1 MGSLYDP
8 CGFSGPLQRSPD
20 SAHPHRPSGCS
31 PDTHVTSMPS
41 HILFNGDPNGHHYA
55 QETATTL
62 PLSTSVFSLVSH
74 KREECPCGGPSST
87 SSSISHTESVP
98 TPPYTGMAM
107 YNQADSPTYPHI
119 RSLTD
124 HDVWSGEPE
133 PVWRPSYPDM
143 TTPIHTNQHPGAP
156 FSCSP
161 PLSSS
166 TASFGCRSSTPSTTG
181 ASWGSQEYSLPYQDD
196 PTCNQL
202 HLQPLQGYIPQAGP
216 SAGTTYSSYSAS
228 IHYPTAGYID
238 RVSYKQRLTKD
249 PKDIEIK
256 IESDSA
262 TEDIEI
268 KIESD
273 LAPEDSGSDDD
284 DSSQQSAPEDSESD
298 DDDSSQQSFHST
310 SRGYR
315 ANSRVMK
322 LGKWST
328 MPCSFPSAS
337 EPRPYV
343 CHLEDKDHP
352 GNPCPKRFVRPE
364 HLRRHVR
371 TVHSAVRD
379 HGCKVC
385 PRHFSRGDN
394 LRDHYWTHLQRG
406 GRKGKNDKMSLP
418 ELKAFLGPKEKL
430 LVKRLKWKL
439 HNTQTQSNVRG
450 KSQGRK

>member
-1 MGSLYDP
+1 MGSFYVQYPFLMSP
-8 CGFSGPLQRSPD
+8 HHSPD
-20 SAHPHRPSGCS
+20 HAHPHRLVRCDLETP
-31 PDTHVTSMPS
+31 VTPVAGREFFDEDS
-41 HILFNGDPNGHHYA
+41 NRQHYA
-55 QETATTL
+55 QEATTNSSSNA
-62 PLSTSVFSLVSH
+62 PVSFFGSH
-74 KREECPCGGPSST
+74 KRGERPCGSPPPT
-87 SSSISHTESVP
+87 SSSTSHTESVP
-98 TPPYTGMAM
+98 TPPYTGMAV
-107 YNQADSPTYPHI
+107 YNQADSPPYQHI
-119 RSLTD
+119 HSLTGYD
-124 HDVWSGEPE
+124 AWSEEPE
-133 PVWRPSYPDM
+133 PVWRPSYPDT

-166 TASFGCRSSTPSTTG
+166 TASFGCRSSTPSTIG

-196 PTCNQL
+196 PSCNQL

-430 LVKRLKWKL
+430 LVNHLQRKL
-439 HNTQTQSNVRG
+439 HNTQKKQAN
-450 KSQGRK
+450 